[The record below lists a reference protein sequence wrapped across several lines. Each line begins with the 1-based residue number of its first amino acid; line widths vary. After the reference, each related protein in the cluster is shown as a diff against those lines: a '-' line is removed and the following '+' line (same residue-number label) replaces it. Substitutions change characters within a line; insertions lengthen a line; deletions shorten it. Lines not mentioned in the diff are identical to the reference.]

1 MEEKKVVHLDD
12 FNIDVKC
19 YLGYDEIQ
27 NIINTTMPIEKWNN
41 RQKNIDLLVL
51 HYAAGIP
58 VEELNNTDPDTYLKS
73 GLVYAVRNCVAN
85 YDDIAKGI
93 EYHTS
98 ISKLLYELTS
108 KWPEIQKS
116 ITNSPQFKEMI
127 SNANN

>member
-1 MEEKKVVHLDD
+1 MEERTMRLDD

-27 NIINTTMPIEKWNN
+27 HIVNTTMPIENWNN
-41 RQKNIDLLVL
+41 RQENIDLLVL

-58 VEELNNTDPDTYLKS
+58 VEELNNTDPDVYLKS
-73 GLVYAVRNCVAN
+73 GLVYAVRNCVVN